1 MISYTLLPYYCD
13 TDRRQSTAREV
24 SDAVD
29 TVPPPVRTRDV
40 LTLPVG
46 RFSVGSGL
54 TSEGPEYSVDSRCE
68 HSGGGC
74 YQSMVQ
80 HSLARRGVSIPIPSM
95 LPSPYRWPSV
105 PMSDRSDA
113 GCAAEDEV
121 GDPRLEQY
129 VRRHSAGDGRGD
141 VLLIGVAHD
150 HPASVARVAHILD
163 AVEPDAL
170 ALELPSLAIP
180 LFRQYAADE
189 YVPPRLGGEMSTAI
203 QRAGDVRIVGI
214 DGPNA
219 AYFRRLVQRVV
230 AERISTDDFREVVGD
245 VARGTGQAL
254 ACRVG
259 AVIARL
265 TPVTPKVY
273 THISYDCASF
283 DSPSTQARHERD
295 HVAQRQAFL
304 RVVELP
310 RSTTL
315 IDEVREETMATR
327 LSDLRSTGDVVAVI
341 GIEHL
346 DELSTRL
353 VDEAGP
359 TSAVD
364 GTVERD

>member
-1 MISYTLLPYYCD
+1 MSDC
-13 TDRRQSTAREV
+13 
-24 SDAVD
+24 SDA
-29 TVPPPVRTRDV
+29 
-40 LTLPVG
+40 
-46 RFSVGSGL
+46 
-54 TSEGPEYSVDSRCE
+54 E
-68 HSGGGC
+68 
-74 YQSMVQ
+74 
-80 HSLARRGVSIPIPSM
+80 
-95 LPSPYRWPSV
+95 
-105 PMSDRSDA
+105 
-113 GCAAEDEV
+113 CAAEDDA

-129 VRRHSAGDGRGD
+129 VRRHPSGNGRGE

-150 HPASVARVAHILD
+150 HPASVARVAHIMD
-163 AVEPDAL
+163 AVAPDVL

-180 LFRQYAADE
+180 LFRQYAGDE

-203 QRAGDVRIVGI
+203 QRAGDVRTVGI
-214 DGPNA
+214 DGPNP

-230 AERISTDDFREVVGD
+230 GERISTEDLREVVGD

-265 TPVTPKVY
+265 TPITPKVY
-273 THISYDCASF
+273 THITYDCASF
-283 DSPSTQARHERD
+283 DSPSAQARHERN

-327 LSDLRSTGDVVAVI
+327 LAELRSTSDVVAVI

-346 DELSTRL
+346 DELSERL
-353 VDEAGP
+353 ADEAG
-359 TSAVD
+359 SMGAID
-364 GTVERD
+364 EIDCS